1 MKQAILCDYVL
12 KNDLKKFRQAAR
24 LSQSQLAFKCGTTQV
39 TISAIENGEYKSP
52 SLLLAFKISQVLG
65 YRIEDIFYIVPK
77 YLY

>member
-12 KNDLKKFRQAAR
+12 KNDLKKFRQAAK
-24 LSQSQLAFKCGTTQV
+24 LSQKELAFFCCTTQV
-39 TISAIENGEYKSP
+39 TISDIENGNYKSP

-65 YRIEDIFYIVPK
+65 YRIDDIFYIEPK